1 MAAGKTYI
9 FLAAKIRLTGG
20 ESMCFSVCV
29 FYLKMGHAFA
39 CPAKR
44 KRGVRVSVSAYG
56 GPFTIPIDYIIL
68 AYKFQHKCKN
78 TAILIQKNID
88 ISIVKQKSAKYQ
100 ITSISVIF
108 NRKTCNFTHL
118 AVQIRAFK
126 LIK

>member
-9 FLAAKIRLTGG
+9 YFAAKIRLTGG
-20 ESMCFSVCV
+20 ESMRFSVCV

-56 GPFTIPIDYIIL
+56 GPFTIPIDYIIS

-88 ISIVKQKSAKYQ
+88 FSIVKQKLAKCQ
-100 ITSISVIF
+100 ITSKSVIF
-108 NRKTCNFTHL
+108 NRKYAIL
-118 AVQIRAFK
+118 RI
-126 LIK
+126 